1 MPVPGPM
8 LALGACLAL
17 ALTGCGSSSAP
28 KASGAHAALKHA
40 SPVNVFATH
49 AGLAFGVFYRYIYA
63 PYRAGRFSPAAR
75 DRAALS
81 RATLAAK
88 FVADQLE
95 QATVAAHES
104 TTLAKLIAPL
114 HVLDEGFR
122 TALVK
127 LRSGHFK
134 MSEIEAAN
142 LAISAIKG
150 SAMQAGLP
158 ITESTPSAI

>member
-1 MPVPGPM
+1 MS
-8 LALGACLAL
+8 AA
-17 ALTGCGSSSAP
+17 ALTLVVAGSLLLAGCGSSSAP
-28 KASGAHAALKHA
+28 SASHPHAAAKPAA
-40 SPVNVFATH
+40 SPASAFATH
-49 AGLAFGVFYRYIYA
+49 AGLAFGTFYRYIYA
-63 PYRAGRFSPAAR
+63 PYRAGRFSPAAG

-104 TTLAKLIAPL
+104 SALAKLVAPL

-127 LRSGHFK
+127 LRAGHFK
-134 MSEIEAAN
+134 MSEIAAAN
-142 LAISAIKG
+142 LAISSIKG
-150 SAMQAGLP
+150 GAMQAGLP